1 MMQQMTRHALIILG
15 LPLSVAILPG
25 GAAGADTVFVKD
37 GKSQL
42 IRALGC
48 DWEFEK
54 GAIFLMHVHG
64 SRSTLYGGRQ
74 VAAGD
79 FRAWARLT
87 VPTAKDRP
95 SLIVSIQG
103 DLKGFEPATA
113 TRPPAQFLRHHHLS
127 LQGMGYKPGR
137 PFTVELERSGNN
149 FEVRVDGERKHAFE
163 NASKQFGMLGFSAYE
178 GQLRVHNFSVEG
190 KTSPLT

>member
-48 DWEFEK
+48 GWEFEK

-95 SLIVSIQG
+95 SLIVSPPPPLDHRRNSCDIITYLFREWG
-103 DLKGFEPATA
+103 TNPAV
-113 TRPPAQFLRHHHLS
+113 LS
-127 LQGMGYKPGR
+127 P
-137 PFTVELERSGNN
+137 SN
-149 FEVRVDGERKHAFE
+149 
-163 NASKQFGMLGFSAYE
+163 
-178 GQLRVHNFSVEG
+178 
-190 KTSPLT
+190 